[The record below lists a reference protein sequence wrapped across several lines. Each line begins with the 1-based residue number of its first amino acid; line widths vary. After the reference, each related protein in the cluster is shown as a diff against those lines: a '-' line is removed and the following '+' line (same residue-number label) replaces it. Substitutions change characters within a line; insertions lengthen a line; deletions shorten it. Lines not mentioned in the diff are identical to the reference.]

1 MAPSSPLLELPRM
14 QNVNPMTLWLEL
26 SSILERYDDLEGAT
40 DMSELNRRLDWKGVC
55 ALQDLNSQQ
64 RAERYQ
70 VRAQVE
76 LARKSL
82 DAEVDP
88 DVGTSLFDFFL
99 K

>member
-1 MAPSSPLLELPRM
+1 M

-40 DMSELNRRLDWKGVC
+40 DISELNRRLDWKGVC

-64 RAERYQ
+64 RAERHQ

-88 DVGTSLFDFFL
+88 DVGTLLFDF
-99 K
+99 